1 MAGAC
6 IRAMKVYSSWL
17 LVLAMTVAT
26 HRANG
31 DGVAD
36 LIAKAEQGEAVAQL
50 ELGGIY
56 LKGEGVTKDV
66 AEAVKWL
73 SKASALGNSEAQMK
87 LGGIYISGRGVLKN
101 SVEAAK
107 WYLMSAEQGNAAA
120 QCQIGRMHLTGVG
133 VPKDDVEAY
142 KWSNLAATQGDAAA
156 KKVIAFLLIRMTS
169 KQIAEGKQRS
179 EDFIDAKKAGKSLG
193 LPDEAPPL
201 PEEPLP
207 LFAPE

>member
-1 MAGAC
+1 
-6 IRAMKVYSSWL
+6 MKAYPSWL
-17 LVLAMTVAT
+17 LVLAMTMAT

-36 LIAKAEQGEAVAQL
+36 LVAKAEKGEAVAQL

-73 SKASALGNSEAQMK
+73 SKAAELGNGEAQMM

-107 WYLMSAEQGNAAA
+107 WFMMSAEQGNAAA

-142 KWSNLAATQGDAAA
+142 KWSTLAATQGDAAA
-156 KKVIAFLLIRMTS
+156 KKVIAFLLIRMS
-169 KQIAEGKQRS
+169 PQQIAEGKQRS
-179 EDFIDAKKAGKSLG
+179 QDFIDGKKSGRSLD
-193 LPDEAPPL
+193 LPGDAPLL

>member
-1 MAGAC
+1 
-6 IRAMKVYSSWL
+6 MKAYPSWL
-17 LVLAMTVAT
+17 LVLAMMMAT
-26 HRANG
+26 PVANG

-36 LIAKAEQGEAVAQL
+36 LVAKAEKGEAVAQL

-56 LKGEGVTKDV
+56 LKGEGVPKDV

-73 SKASALGNSEAQMK
+73 SKAAEQGNGEAQMK
-87 LGGIYISGRGVLKN
+87 LGGIYIGGRGVLKN

-120 QCQIGRMHLTGVG
+120 QCQIGRMRLTGVG
-133 VPKDDVEAY
+133 IPKDEVEAY
-142 KWSNLAATQGDAAA
+142 KWSTLAASQGDAAA
-156 KKVIAFLLIRMTS
+156 IKVISFLLVRMAPQ
-169 KQIAEGKQRS
+169 QIAEGKQRS
-179 EDFIDAKKAGKSLG
+179 EDFMDAKKAKKSLD
-193 LPDEAPPL
+193 LPDDAPLL

>member
-1 MAGAC
+1 
-6 IRAMKVYSSWL
+6 MKVYSSWL

-36 LIAKAEQGEAVAQL
+36 LIAKAEKGEAVAQL

-73 SKASALGNSEAQMK
+73 SKAAALGNSEAQMK

-107 WYLMSAEQGNAAA
+107 WYMMSAEQGNAAA

-169 KQIAEGKQRS
+169 KQIAEGKQRA
-179 EDFIDAKKAGKSLG
+179 EDFIDAKKAGESLS
-193 LPDEAPPL
+193 LPDEAPSL

-207 LFAPE
+207 LFTPE